1 MGSSVLRTMVENFLK
16 LVAKISFAK
25 LGRQIFILVKNID
38 FIALLKRNS
47 KLFQILDDRDI
58 FTVPLS

>member
-1 MGSSVLRTMVENFLK
+1 MGSSVLRTMAENFLK

-25 LGRQIFILVKNID
+25 LGKQIFILVKNID

>member
-1 MGSSVLRTMVENFLK
+1 MGSSVLRTMAENFLK
-16 LVAKISFAK
+16 LVANISFAK

>member
-1 MGSSVLRTMVENFLK
+1 MGSSVLRTMAENFLK

>member
-1 MGSSVLRTMVENFLK
+1 MGSSVLRTMAENFLK
-16 LVAKISFAK
+16 LVTKISFAK
-25 LGRQIFILVKNID
+25 LGKQIFILVKNID

>member
-1 MGSSVLRTMVENFLK
+1 MGSSVLRTMAENFLK

-25 LGRQIFILVKNID
+25 LGKQIFILVKIID